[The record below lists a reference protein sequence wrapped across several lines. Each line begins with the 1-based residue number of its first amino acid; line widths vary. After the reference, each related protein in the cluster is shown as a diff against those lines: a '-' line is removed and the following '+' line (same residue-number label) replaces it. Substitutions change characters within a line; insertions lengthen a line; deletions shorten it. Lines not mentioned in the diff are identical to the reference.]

1 MPDIIINVFCASVF
15 SHNKKHKC
23 RRKPQIIRKKIN
35 LDEHFDLLEQEN
47 EFQSYYCMSISSFD
61 TLFNLFAPVYISQRN
76 HQINVAIDR
85 KSLQNKLQ
93 LTISWLAGGHFQA
106 LRAHG
111 GLSRSSFYQ
120 SVDQVMEAIIGI
132 TDLRISFPS
141 TNEEALKVVE
151 GFRDKSTNG
160 LFDGC
165 VGAIDGWLCP
175 ILRPTPTSVN
185 TVIDFFSGHYQKY
198 GINVQL
204 CCDSL
209 CRFTEFS
216 VSNPGSRADHLAYKN
231 WGLST
236 IVKGLNNSYYIIA
249 DNAYVVTPYLMTP
262 FDKLELKKKNT
273 LARDSFNFY
282 LSQLRIRIEMA
293 IGILV
298 NKWRIFKKQLEVNT
312 DKCKVI
318 IHTEM
323 CFHNFI
329 VNEKMLTDMAYCPK
343 LDAYKTKRDLNH
355 SHDLVYLESTPHD
368 KESNPKIYL
377 TDESTNESNNTDFFE
392 SLGSLYRDFH
402 VELIGQNNMHRP
414 QYNINRNRNNRNLI

>member
-1 MPDIIINVFCASVF
+1 MPDIIINVVCAALF
-15 SHNKKHKC
+15 SYNKKHKC
-23 RRKPQIIRKKIN
+23 RRKPRIIRKKVN
-35 LDEHFDLLEQEN
+35 LDEHFDLLVQEN
-47 EFQSYYCMSISSFD
+47 EFQSYYRMTRSSFD
-61 TLFNLFAPVYISQRN
+61 KLFNLFAPVYISQRN

-209 CRFTEFS
+209 CRFTAFS

-236 IVKGLNNSYYIIA
+236 IVKGLNNPYYIIA

-273 LARDSFNFY
+273 LDRDSFNFY
-282 LSQLRIRIEMA
+282 LRQLRIQIEMA

-298 NKWRIFKKQLEVNT
+298 NKWRI
-312 DKCKVI
+312 
-318 IHTEM
+318 
-323 CFHNFI
+323 
-329 VNEKMLTDMAYCPK
+329 
-343 LDAYKTKRDLNH
+343 
-355 SHDLVYLESTPHD
+355 
-368 KESNPKIYL
+368 
-377 TDESTNESNNTDFFE
+377 
-392 SLGSLYRDFH
+392 
-402 VELIGQNNMHRP
+402 
-414 QYNINRNRNNRNLI
+414 